1 MYVVV
6 PESVVVKSSNVP
18 VIEVGITVW
27 ATGQIYALGVEVQ
40 KGEDIF
46 ESLKANN
53 TDTPAPE
60 TTTLSW
66 AFKRKTNYKRM
77 FDNSMTSYTSNSNTI
92 YYELTT
98 NDIDIVAF
106 FGLEATS
113 VEVELIG
120 YNNTIIYPKKTV
132 ELYTRPVS
140 DWANWTTSRAEF
152 RKTAFFR
159 DIPFVYNATL
169 KITITNL
176 NGTAKCAHCVF
187 GMSRDLGVTLAD
199 PKPISSIRNII
210 DKSRQADGS
219 IKTENSMTYKRVVA
233 NVLLDTSR
241 VSEVQNFL
249 ELYTVTPALFVA
261 DEREGG
267 IDCLLIFG
275 IYKDFDMP
283 IGLDNTEYQL
293 EIEGVI

>member
-6 PESVVVKSSNVP
+6 PEPVIINSSNVS
-18 VIEVGITVW
+18 VIESGIAVW
-27 ATGQIYALGVEVQ
+27 SSSQSYGLGIEVQ

-53 TDTPAPE
+53 SDVPVAE

-66 AFKRKTNYKRM
+66 TYKRKTNYKRM
-77 FDNSMTSYTSNSNTI
+77 FDNSMTSTTANVNHIT
-92 YYELTT
+92 YELTT
-98 NDIDIVAF
+98 NDIDVIAF

-113 VEVELIG
+113 LKVELRG
-120 YNNTIIYPKKTV
+120 YNNTLIYSK
-132 ELYTRPVS
+132 EIDLYTRVVT
-140 DWANWTTSRAEF
+140 DWANWSTSRAEF

-159 DIPFVYNATL
+159 EIPFVWGGKLTVN
-169 KITITNL
+169 IMNV
-176 NGTAKCAHCVF
+176 NGIAKCSHCVF
-187 GMSRDLGVTLAD
+187 GMSKDLGITLRD
-199 PKPISSIRNII
+199 PKPVSSIRNVI
-210 DKSRQADGS
+210 DKSRQSDGS

-241 VSEVQNFL
+241 VSEVQNIL
-249 ELYTVTPALFVA
+249 EVYTVTPALFVA
-261 DEREGG
+261 DEQEGG
-267 IDCLLIFG
+267 IECLCIFG